1 VFAQKIGIDQM
12 INQMRFTHSQLLSDS
27 DLIQQLVK
35 SNNTAE
41 AITLLDDKDVKVD
54 QMNSMFDDL
63 VWQFSNRGH

>member
-1 VFAQKIGIDQM
+1 M

-27 DLIQQLVK
+27 DLIHQLVK

>member
-63 VWQFSNRGH
+63 VW

>member
-1 VFAQKIGIDQM
+1 VFAQTIGIDQM

-35 SNNTAE
+35 YNNTAE
-41 AITLLDDKDVKVD
+41 AITLLDDKDIKVD

-63 VWQFSNRGH
+63 VWQFSRGH

>member
-1 VFAQKIGIDQM
+1 M

>member
-1 VFAQKIGIDQM
+1 MFAQKIGIDQM